1 MDGEP
6 GAGAPTPS
14 TAGGLRVPPLLL
26 KTLVTVVVATVA
38 YVITNLIDQDQD
50 ELWKLAVS
58 IVIAGA
64 AFIVQYLVDFERRLG
79 LVQSGQDQ
87 QLREVRQALTSHHQ
101 DMSHMVELSFARIS
115 DATELF
121 GEVERSRLRS
131 DGVAPLARH
140 ATRVSAL
147 GPDILRD
154 FALAEIGRLASL
166 LESLTT
172 MTAECPGENHD
183 WLMDLTRCARRK
195 IDATSSYVDR
205 AFWLSDPA
213 DRYLRAQDDAIRE
226 REVEVRRLFIVE
238 KAEDVVDELTQIC
251 ERQRELGID
260 ARVVA
265 LSDLPPNARGEIRD
279 VVIFDEALCYEV
291 HTDIRQG
298 NPWTTLNAR
307 TTHLEDQKKRFNQ
320 LWGYTE

>member
-1 MDGEP
+1 M
-6 GAGAPTPS
+6 
-14 TAGGLRVPPLLL
+14 
-26 KTLVTVVVATVA
+26 KTLVTVVVATIA

-58 IVIAGA
+58 IVIGGA
-64 AFIVQYLVDFERRLG
+64 ALIVQYLIDFERRLG
-79 LVQSGQDQ
+79 LVQSGQDGQ
-87 QLREVRQALTSHHQ
+87 RREVQEALTTHHQ
-101 DMSHMVELSFARIS
+101 DMSHLVELSFSRIS

-131 DGVAPLARH
+131 DGVARLARF
-140 ATRVSAL
+140 ATRVGAV

-154 FALAEIGRLASL
+154 FALEEISRLASL

-172 MTAECPGENHD
+172 MTHECPGENHD
-183 WLMDLTRCARRK
+183 WLMDLTKCAQRS
-195 IDATSSYVDR
+195 IYATSSYVDQ
-205 AFWLSDPA
+205 AFWRSDPA
-213 DRYLRAQDDAIRE
+213 DRYLQAQEDAIKE
-226 REVEVRRLFIVE
+226 REVEIRRLFIVE
-238 KAEDVVDELTQIC
+238 RADDIDELTGIC

-279 VVIFDEALCYEV
+279 VVLFDEALCYEV
-291 HTDIRQG
+291 HTDIRQE
-298 NPWTTLNAR
+298 NPWTSLNAR
-307 TTHLEDQKKRFNQ
+307 TSHIRDQQKRFNK